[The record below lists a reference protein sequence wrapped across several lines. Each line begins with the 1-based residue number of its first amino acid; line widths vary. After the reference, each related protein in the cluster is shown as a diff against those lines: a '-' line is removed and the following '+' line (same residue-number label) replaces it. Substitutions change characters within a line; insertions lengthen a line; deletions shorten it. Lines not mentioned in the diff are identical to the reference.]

1 MSEIASF
8 RQKLRSFD
16 FLLDDP
22 AVSEIA
28 INGPGNVWAAYRGSR
43 FMRPVAVDGVTLPL
57 IKSLAELIAAHTEQ
71 EVNAYTPILSG
82 RIPMDMSDHVADSE
96 RGDYRVQCVL
106 APAVEQHIG
115 GIVCIRKPGRV
126 QLTMDQYIASGAFD
140 QINEART
147 PDQYSDD
154 HLVELYRAKR
164 WSEFFIGC
172 VKAHKNIMISAGTNA
187 GKSTFLNMLLQHVD
201 PNERIVTIEDTREIR
216 LKSENVVHLIYSRGG
231 QGKARVTPFDHLESI
246 LRLTPD
252 RAIMG
257 ELRGAE
263 AYPYLE
269 LLNTGHSGSF
279 STIHSDSPDLMFDR
293 LASMASRGGSDMS
306 KNQLVEF
313 ARQLIDVVIQWE
325 YGFDGR
331 RYITEVQYAKAA

>member
-43 FMRPVAVDGVTLPL
+43 FMRPVSVDGVTLPL

-71 EVNAYTPILSG
+71 EINAYTPILSG
-82 RIPMDMSDHVADSE
+82 RIPMDMSDNVADSE

-106 APAVEQHIG
+106 APAVEQHVG
-115 GIVCIRKPGRV
+115 GIVCIRKPGRI
-126 QLTMDQYIASGAFD
+126 QMTMDKYIESGAFD
-140 QINEART
+140 RINEPRT

-154 HLVELYRAKR
+154 HLVELFRAKR
-164 WSEFFIGC
+164 WPEFFKGI
-172 VKAHKNIMISAGTNA
+172 VKAHKNVMSCGGTNT
-187 GKSTFLNMLLQHVD
+187 GKTTWLNMLLDHVD
-201 PNERIVTIEDTREIR
+201 PCERIISIEDTREIR
-216 LKSENVVHLIYSRGG
+216 LKSENVVHLLYSRGG

-257 ELRGAE
+257 ELRGGE

-279 STIHSDSPDLMFDR
+279 STIHADSPDLMFDR
-293 LASMASRGGSDMS
+293 LASMASRGGSDMT

-313 ARQLIDVVIQWE
+313 SRQLIDVVIQWQ

-331 RYITEVQYAKAA
+331 RYVSEVHYAKAA